1 MNNWKL
7 LFTHVVFDFFQLRCL
22 YGKCH
27 LEKKHKKKDHCS
39 RSTFVPTE
47 IGASKRDSKN
57 PIYVR
62 FWFFVPP
69 LDAGS
74 STYTWSVE
82 VMCPTC
88 GLSHHT
94 GSQGPFKCIQPWTAS
109 TTLCFP
115 STSLKTCQNEHLFF
129 SSGLFH
135 LPPSHQP
142 LQPSDV
148 WFSLCCALGD
158 PDQARQG
165 PTAGIFLSV
174 LSQHIKPC

>member
-27 LEKKHKKKDHCS
+27 LKKKNIKKGS
-39 RSTFVPTE
+39 LLQVNIWTYRNRRV
-47 IGASKRDSKN
+47 ASKRDSKN
-57 PIYVR
+57 PIYIR
-62 FWFFVPP
+62 FWFFMPP

-82 VMCPTC
+82 VICPTC

-94 GSQGPFKCIQPWTAS
+94 GSQGPFKCIQPWTPS

-142 LQPSDV
+142 LLPSDV
-148 WFSLCCALGD
+148 WFSLCCALAIQTRLNRVQ
-158 PDQARQG
+158 PLAFSSLCFHS
-165 PTAGIFLSV
+165 T
-174 LSQHIKPC
+174 